1 MFVFFPKHV
10 SVLGHKIYNMILH
23 NQLWIYMKTMK
34 VAMYYNNND
43 VRIEEMPIPTIGD
56 DELLVK
62 VKASGICG
70 SDVMEWYRIKKA
82 PKVLGHE
89 ITGDIV
95 EVGRNVQNY
104 KVGDRVFVSHH
115 VPCNTCQFCLHNQQT
130 LCHTLHSTNFHP
142 GGFAE
147 YLRVPEINV
156 DRGVFVLPKEMSYE
170 EGVFI
175 EPLACVV
182 RGLRRAELKPRQSVL
197 VIGSGISGL
206 LQIKLARAWCAGKIF
221 ATDIEEFRLKAAQRY
236 GADGVINARD
246 AVPEQVKKQNNGM
259 LADLVILCT
268 GALPAVQQAVKSVE
282 SGGTILF
289 FAPTEPDIDIPF
301 PLFELWNKQATMV
314 STYAGSPRDINDAIE
329 LIRSKKVIVTDMI
342 SHTLPLSEAAKGFQ
356 LVAKAQDSIKVI
368 LRP

>member
-1 MFVFFPKHV
+1 
-10 SVLGHKIYNMILH
+10 
-23 NQLWIYMKTMK
+23 MKTMK

-43 VRIEEMPIPTIGD
+43 VRIEEMPVPSIGET
-56 DELLVK
+56 ELLVK

-89 ITGDIV
+89 ITGDVV
-95 EVGRNVQNY
+95 EVGKNVKEY

-115 VPCNTCQFCLHNQQT
+115 VPCNTCKFCLNNQHT
-130 LCHTLHSTNFHP
+130 LCHTLHTTNFYP

-147 YLRVPEINV
+147 YLRIPEINV
-156 DRGVFVLPKEMSYE
+156 EKGVFILPKEMTYA

-182 RGLRRAELKPRQSVL
+182 RGLKVAEMKPGQTVL

-206 LQIKLARAWCAGKIF
+206 LQIKLAKAWKAGKIL
-221 ATDIEEFRLKAAQRY
+221 ATDVERYRLNAAKKF
-236 GADGVINARD
+236 GADIVID
-246 AVPEQVKKQNNGM
+246 AKDDVPAQVKKHNDGK

-268 GALPAVQQAVKSVE
+268 GVVSAVQQALKSVE

-289 FAPTEPDIDIPF
+289 FAPTEPGVEIPF
-301 PLFELWNKQATMV
+301 PLFDLWNKQVTMV
-314 STYAGSPRDINDAIE
+314 STYAGSPDDITCAID
-329 LIRSKKVIVTDMI
+329 LITSKKVNVVNMI

-356 LVAKAQDSIKVI
+356 LVAQAHQSMKVI
-368 LRP
+368 LEP

>member
-1 MFVFFPKHV
+1 
-10 SVLGHKIYNMILH
+10 
-23 NQLWIYMKTMK
+23 MK

-43 VRIEEMPIPTIGD
+43 VRIEEMPVPSIGD
-56 DELLVK
+56 TELLVK

-95 EVGRNVQNY
+95 EIGKNVKKY
-104 KVGDRVFVSHH
+104 RIGDRVFVSHH
-115 VPCNTCQFCLHNQQT
+115 VPCNTCRFCLNNQQT
-130 LCHTLHSTNFHP
+130 LCHTLHSTNFYP

-156 DRGVFVLPKEMSYE
+156 DRGVFVLPKEMTYD

-182 RGLRRAELKPRQSVL
+182 RGLKTAEMKPGQTVL
-197 VIGSGISGL
+197 VLGSGISGL
-206 LQIKLARAWCAGKIF
+206 LQIKLAKAWNVGKIL
-221 ATDIEEFRLKAAQRY
+221 ATDVEEYRLKAAKKF
-236 GADGVINARD
+236 GADAVIHAKD
-246 AVPEQVKKQNNGM
+246 EVPGQVKKHNDGK

-268 GALPAVQQAVKSVE
+268 GAPSAVKQALKSVD

-289 FAPTEPDIDIPF
+289 FAPTEPGIEIPF
-301 PLFELWNKQATMV
+301 PLFDLWNKQIKMV
-314 STYAGSPRDINDAIE
+314 STYAGGSEDINIAID
-329 LIRSKKVIVTDMI
+329 LITSKKVNVVDMI
-342 SHTLPLSEAAKGFQ
+342 SHKLPLSEAAKGFQ
-356 LVAKAQDSIKVI
+356 LVAKAKESIKVI
-368 LRP
+368 LEP